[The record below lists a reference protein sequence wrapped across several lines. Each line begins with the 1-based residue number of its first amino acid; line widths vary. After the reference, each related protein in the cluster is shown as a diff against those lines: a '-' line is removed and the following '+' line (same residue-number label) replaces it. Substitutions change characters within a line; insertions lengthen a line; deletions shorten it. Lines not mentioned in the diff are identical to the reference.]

1 MVDVLSS
8 GSWPELTI
16 QLENHLTDKSLMV
29 IEVSPVLSIF
39 STVNKFCG
47 FLFSTTDKFDHSE
60 SHSTSHASLLSPFL
74 DERDVSSDVSSESLI
89 LPSFPAQAAD
99 STASETLWMLSERH
113 RGFDFERK
121 KGGEGRSWWE
131 EVGEISVGSR
141 LSTGADLF
149 QSLCA
154 VGNIYVTHTQKVLHS
169 FGLDAVNKNIIITC
183 ILYVHVV

>member
-1 MVDVLSS
+1 MLQFSILYNRQIWS
-8 GSWPELTI
+8 QW
-16 QLENHLTDKSLMV
+16 
-29 IEVSPVLSIF
+29 VS
-39 STVNKFCG
+39 
-47 FLFSTTDKFDHSE
+47 FDI
-60 SHSTSHASLLSPFL
+60 TCLSPFSSPWRARRL
-74 DERDVSSDVSSESLI
+74 LRRLLRVSHPAIISSSGCWLNSLWNTVNVERE
-89 LPSFPAQAAD
+89 AQR
-99 STASETLWMLSERH
+99 LW
-113 RGFDFERK
+113 FQRK